1 MVYTVTPN
9 PALDYYMEVDAVQ
22 PGALHRAPA
31 VRLHPGG
38 KGVNVAIV
46 LSRLGCPARAL
57 GFTAGQTGGLLAGL
71 LGEDGV
77 ETDFIPVPDGM
88 TRINVKV
95 CADRETEFNGPG
107 PSIPPEAFDALLTQV
122 ERLRADDVLVVAGA
136 APADLPPDAYTAL
149 LSRAAARGALTVADT
164 TGPHLLAL
172 LPCRPFLIKPN
183 GQELAELF
191 GGPAENRDALLA
203 RVKTLQSAGARNV
216 LVSFGG
222 SGALLCTEDGA
233 LYESAAPAGTVI
245 SAVGAGD
252 SMVAG
257 FLAGWLGTHDY
268 GTAFR
273 TGVAAGSATAFSPWL
288 AEADAVNALLAQVL
302 T

>member
-9 PALDYYMEVDAVQ
+9 PALDYYMEVDAIE

-31 VRLHPGG
+31 VRLYPGG

-46 LSRLGCPARAL
+46 LSRLGCPSRAL
-57 GFTAGQTGGLLAGL
+57 GFTAGQTGDLLARL
-71 LGEDGV
+71 LDENGV
-77 ETDFIPVPDGM
+77 ETDFIPVPNGM

-95 CADRETEFNGPG
+95 CADSETEFNGPG
-107 PSIPPEAFDALLTQV
+107 PGIPSEAFDALLAQID
-122 ERLRADDVLVVAGA
+122 RLTADDVLVVAGA
-136 APADLPPDAYTAL
+136 APSALPPDAYTAL
-149 LSRAAARGALTVADT
+149 LSRAAARGALTIADT
-164 TGPHLLAL
+164 TGPHLLGL
-172 LPCRPFLIKPN
+172 LPCRPFLITPT
-183 GQELAELF
+183 GHELAALF
-191 GGPAENRDALLA
+191 GGPAERRDELLA
-203 RVKTLQSAGARNV
+203 RVRSLQNAGARNV

-222 SGALLCTEDGA
+222 DGALLCTEDGT
-233 LYESAAPAGTVI
+233 LYESAAPAGTVV

-257 FLAGWLGTHDY
+257 FLAGWLRTHDY

-288 AEADAVNALLAQVL
+288 AEADAVSALLQQAR
-302 T
+302 